1 MPLNSTDIA
10 LIAATF
16 AGILSIAVGMTF
28 LLARVWV
35 QKWIG
40 GAIGRFMQNLAK
52 EAADE
57 EGAGGIPGS
66 GVLNLGGFKIDVGMI
81 REIAPLLI
89 EYGPKLLALAKQ
101 FGLVKGGGDTGMGG
115 F

>member
-1 MPLNSTDIA
+1 MSLNSTDIA

-16 AGILSIAVGMTF
+16 AGILSIGIGVTF
-28 LLARVWV
+28 LLARVRV

-52 EAADE
+52 EAAEE
-57 EGAGGIPGS
+57 EGGSALGS
-66 GVLNLGGFKIDVGMI
+66 GVLNLGGFKIDIGMI

-101 FGLVKGGGDTGMGG
+101 FGLVKGGGMEGGG
-115 F
+115 FGP